1 VLVKADWA
9 QFGETVE
16 RPQLRVLLDGNRLT
30 TFFVPL
36 RYVSVHEGKDAAE
49 ELAGEAIIASTLEG
63 SGLHVLTMPEMSK
76 FVIAH
81 TDEAKLMG
89 SEAVDGIE
97 CQKFEVVYSGLKLHM
112 WLGPVE
118 NPLLRQL
125 SETTVISQDEKSKL
139 TSSRIS
145 KLSWVT
151 DRQIP
156 DHEFQLNLPENS
168 RRVDN
173 ILQAL
178 SEVQK
183 QSPVGK
189 PAPEI
194 ALVNTQG
201 KAVKPAEW
209 KGRKVTLVF
218 WASWMNNPETAL
230 QYASKLNADT
240 KADEAIYLVNVGETP
255 DKISEL
261 LKQVSGL
268 PENLFDQDDDLA
280 IELRLNG
287 IPSVVEID
295 ATGIIR
301 KISNTFDSK

>member
-1 VLVKADWA
+1 
-9 QFGETVE
+9 
-16 RPQLRVLLDGNRLT
+16 
-30 TFFVPL
+30 
-36 RYVSVHEGKDAAE
+36 
-49 ELAGEAIIASTLEG
+49 
-63 SGLHVLTMPEMSK
+63 
-76 FVIAH
+76 
-81 TDEAKLMG
+81 
-89 SEAVDGIE
+89 
-97 CQKFEVVYSGLKLHM
+97 
-112 WLGPVE
+112 
-118 NPLLRQL
+118 
-125 SETTVISQDEKSKL
+125 VISQDEKSKL